1 MSSVKTGNSGSG
13 EAPGAS
19 SRQSNIQRIAQKKAQ
34 VRAWPREKKLEKLAL
49 YSTCSEKDCS
59 CNGYK
64 SPHQPV
70 SQAGQNAPQG
80 ASTSLGDPCRSC
92 EHPMAQHV
100 TQLSTVDSAEIDRM
114 LCTVVDVENMFMCVH
129 KEEDAD
135 TKQVYLYLFKLLRNS
150 VLQRSR
156 PIVQEVSLG
165 TPPFESPSIAKAVH
179 NLTAYKFS
187 HLSQKELNAMND
199 LAQMFLNCL
208 NCWKLETPAR
218 HALKVQ
224 AGQTKTDDDLSC
236 YKTNYN
242 RWLCF
247 CHVPA
252 FCDSLSYHKPTN
264 VFGKTLLRSTFQT
277 VRCQLMDKLETEKE
291 RSLSEK
297 REMVLSYFPKFLSA
311 LEQEMYTDSSPIW
324 DPDFSGVAAG
334 VGGFEKLS
342 VAAVTTGA
350 PVDGYSSVTQG
361 LEVGK
366 RRGGD
371 IDATKSGAPP
381 PNKRLRVEGDLPMDR
396 VLRVLEVMTEPSEM
410 VGPAIGE
417 AARDE
422 AARKEER
429 QGIIEFHVI
438 GNTLRPPPDTK
449 SLEWLVGLQ
458 NVFSHQL
465 PRMPKEY
472 ITRLVFDPKHRTLAL
487 IKDNNVIGG
496 ICFRLFPSQGFTEI
510 VFCAV
515 TSSEQVKGY
524 GTHLMNHLKDYHI
537 KHNIN
542 YFLTYAD
549 EFATGYFKKQ
559 GFSKEISLPKAAYLG
574 YIKDYEGA
582 TLMECALD
590 PRIVYTEFT
599 HVIRQ
604 QKLMVKAL
612 IGQQQKTV
620 RSYPGL
626 SCFKDGVKHIPV
638 EQISGLCEAGWKP
651 PEGFFAE
658 NVDSQLRSILNHM
671 KAYPAAWP
679 FLKPVEKHEA
689 PDYHEYIKYPMDLR
703 TINERLKNK
712 YYLNKR
718 IFYAD
723 MMRIFENCRTYNSPE
738 TEYYRCANSCE
749 RLFQG
754 KWKEAGFYE

>member
-1 MSSVKTGNSGSG
+1 MSAVRTSHSGD
-13 EAPGAS
+13 APAGS
-19 SRQSNIQRIAQKKAQ
+19 SRHRISQKKVQ

-49 YSTCSEKDCS
+49 YSTCNEEGCS

-64 SPHQPV
+64 NPHQPV
-70 SQAGQNAPQG
+70 SQG
-80 ASTSLGDPCRSC
+80 AHGGAQVTTATLIDPCRSC
-92 EHPMAQHV
+92 EHPMTQHV
-100 TQLSTVDSAEIDRM
+100 TQLSTVESAEIDRL
-114 LCTVVDVENMFMCVH
+114 LCTVVDVENMFVCLH

-150 VLQRSR
+150 VLQRTR
-156 PIVQEVSLG
+156 PIVQESSLG

-187 HLSQKELNAMND
+187 HLSQKEANAMND
-199 LAQMFLNCL
+199 LALMFLNCL
-208 NCWKLETPAR
+208 NCWRLETPAK

-224 AGQTKTDDDLSC
+224 SGQARAEDDIS
-236 YKTNYN
+236 YYRTNYN

-252 FCDSLSYHKPTN
+252 FCDSLPYHKPTN
-264 VFGKTLLRSTFQT
+264 IFGKAHLRSTFQT
-277 VRCQLMDKLETEKE
+277 VRRQLMDKLETENE
-291 RSLSEK
+291 HNLSEK

-311 LEQEMYTDSSPIW
+311 LEQEVYTDSSPIW
-324 DPDFSGVAAG
+324 DPDFSGVPN
-334 VGGFEKLS
+334 VGSFEKLN
-342 VAAVTTGA
+342 VAALASAVSA
-350 PVDGYSSVTQG
+350 DGYTSLTFG
-361 LEVGK
+361 PEATK
-366 RRGGD
+366 RRGAD
-371 IDATKSGAPP
+371 LDTASSGAPP
-381 PNKRLRVEGDLPMDR
+381 PSKRLRIEGDLPMDQ
-396 VLRVLEVMTEPSEM
+396 VLRVLEVVTEPSEM

-496 ICFRLFPSQGFTEI
+496 ICFRMFPSQGFTEI

-524 GTHLMNHLKDYHI
+524 GTHLMNHLKDYHV

-559 GFSKEISLPKAAYLG
+559 GFSKEISLAKSAYLG

-612 IGQQQKTV
+612 IAQQQKTV

-626 SCFKDGVKHIPV
+626 TCFKDGVKHIPV

-723 MMRIFENCRTYNSPE
+723 MMRIFDNCRTYNSPE

-749 RLFQG
+749 RFFQG